1 MVVDFTRITDGMN
14 RPVQVVGETATV
26 TSCIGLLPLMH
37 FVRVSGI
44 YDILQR
50 LISPTLPTCKCRGG
64 RTQFNKFLQRLGGL
78 FIGKEDLIDHDSI
91 GRDPGFMAAMG
102 LPATAGS
109 SCLCR
114 FENMIGE
121 PTIQAMQKVLRQIFL
136 AGFYGRKPDFL
147 WVDIDCTPIYV
158 YGNQENKE
166 YSGHYGDYCLMAL
179 VVFVNHY
186 PVWVELDGGCT
197 DGRKMLEKIY
207 LEVISFLKQHF
218 PNTPIA
224 FRADSG
230 FMREDILKELEKQ
243 EVLYFIGFAP
253 NCVITKYADNEW
265 KPEVLKAFERDS
277 DHELVLRALGE
288 YREYLPKKWKR
299 DDHPHARLILRD
311 QYAPKPKITRKQR
324 SNPEKEM
331 ECDLRCILTNL
342 PRKDNGKCGQLWRA
356 DCRAIYEDLYCRRGS
371 ACELKFHELKA
382 ESKAARASANRFRT
396 NFYRVLLASICYS
409 IFVSIRLSR
418 FMRFEADGKWWT
430 VTVKRMR
437 NTLINIPGLIAVMT
451 RCVRLVLPS
460 ELPNRKAFLHFWPY
474 KT

>member
-342 PRKDNGKCGQLWRA
+342 PR
-356 DCRAIYEDLYCRRGS
+356 EDKVRS
-371 ACELKFHELKA
+371 A
-382 ESKAARASANRFRT
+382 
-396 NFYRVLLASICYS
+396 LAS
-409 IFVSIRLSR
+409 RLPGDLRRSLLQTRFSLRIEISR
-418 FMRFEADGKWWT
+418 TEGRKQGSTRQRKQIPDQLLPRSAREYLLFDFCIHSAQPFYALRSRWKVVDRDGKA
-430 VTVKRMR
+430 
-437 NTLINIPGLIAVMT
+437 NA
-451 RCVRLVLPS
+451 
-460 ELPNRKAFLHFWPY
+460 
-474 KT
+474 